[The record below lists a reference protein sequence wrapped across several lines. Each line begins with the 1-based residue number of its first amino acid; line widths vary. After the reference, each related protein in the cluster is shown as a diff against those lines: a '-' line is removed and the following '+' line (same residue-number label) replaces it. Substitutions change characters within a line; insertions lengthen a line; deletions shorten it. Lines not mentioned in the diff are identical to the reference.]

1 VTRQLEPDT
10 GRFWFLG
17 VGALY
22 EVLNVF
28 LVADNRQDTIV
39 SLPRYPEEDQKQRAS
54 AATTRLGGNIPN
66 TLNVLRQVKRD
77 EDRLVFISTFA
88 NWEASRRLT
97 DQLVQKGIEVGG
109 VWLDCPQNPQS
120 WILKSEQ
127 SGSRTIVNYNGY
139 IKSW

>member
-1 VTRQLEPDT
+1 M

-22 EVLNVF
+22 EVRNAF
-28 LVADNRQDTIV
+28 LIADNRQDTIV

-109 VWLDCPQNPQS
+109 VWRDCPQNPQS